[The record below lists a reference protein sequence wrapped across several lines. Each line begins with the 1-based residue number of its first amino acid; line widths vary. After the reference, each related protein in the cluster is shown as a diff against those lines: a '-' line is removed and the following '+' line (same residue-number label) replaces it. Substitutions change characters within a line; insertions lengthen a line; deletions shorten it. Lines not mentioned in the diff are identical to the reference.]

1 MSFRCPGLARAGITA
16 TTYPCPACGAE
27 VEMFSDE
34 RSVRCPKCRTE
45 VKKDKVTGCRA
56 WCSACT
62 GQRPT
67 TAAKDKQK
75 EA

>member
-1 MSFRCPGLARAGITA
+1 MSFRCPGLSRGGITA
-16 TTYPCPACGAE
+16 RMYPCPACGTP

-34 RSVRCPKCRTE
+34 HSVRCPKCRTKI
-45 VKKDKVTGCRA
+45 KKDPVTSCRA

-62 GQRPT
+62 GQSNT
-67 TAAKDKQK
+67 NDAKDARK